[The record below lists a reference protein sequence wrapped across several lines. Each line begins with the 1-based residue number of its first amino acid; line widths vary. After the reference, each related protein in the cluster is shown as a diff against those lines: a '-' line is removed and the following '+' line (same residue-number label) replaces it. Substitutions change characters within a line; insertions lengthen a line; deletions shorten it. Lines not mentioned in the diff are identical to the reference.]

1 MTILGQLEPTYAQR
15 IKALRETKAQH
26 TDIKIARNGYFDI
39 DDHGYIPWDEPIDFE
54 PIPNH
59 PDGSCYGIRGIG
71 QNFRRWLEVH
81 PVYIHPYSAL
91 AGAWVQSGIPGVAGM
106 PRERR
111 RDRRRRDSDPT
122 DRPGNWRP
130 EHRLPKLWETYIKY
144 HIMPGVG
151 GQNHLGPD
159 MAIGLELGWG
169 GILNKLRTYRERNR
183 PLDTSFYD
191 GEEDLV
197 LGIQTWI
204 RRHVDKAR
212 EMAAAEENPALRQ
225 NLLEI
230 AEINE
235 WLVDGPPRT
244 FREACQFLAW
254 FQSVD
259 RMWALGG
266 ALGQI
271 DELLRPYYEADIA
284 AGRETDESIVWELA
298 SLFFNDTHYSQIGG
312 QAPDGRDLSSPVSFL
327 VLEAMHRLRIPANI
341 ALRVW
346 CSLLTSR

>member
-54 PIPNH
+54 PIPNN

-71 QNFRRWLEVH
+71 QNFRRWLEAH

-111 RDRRRRDSDPT
+111 RGRRRRDSDPT

-212 EMAAAEENPALRQ
+212 EMAAAEENPVLRQ
-225 NLLEI
+225 NLL
-230 AEINE
+230 
-235 WLVDGPPRT
+235 
-244 FREACQFLAW
+244 
-254 FQSVD
+254 
-259 RMWALGG
+259 
-266 ALGQI
+266 
-271 DELLRPYYEADIA
+271 
-284 AGRETDESIVWELA
+284 
-298 SLFFNDTHYSQIGG
+298 
-312 QAPDGRDLSSPVSFL
+312 
-327 VLEAMHRLRIPANI
+327 
-341 ALRVW
+341 
-346 CSLLTSR
+346 